1 MKGIPVSMKE
11 LILSSSSP
19 SSAPLRERT
28 GQLPL
33 QQGSLDAGTGP
44 TRQPLTR
51 QFLKPG
57 FIDTRY
63 DVLETL
69 DAIAPKVPEA
79 LQAPTEPVSISFSLL
94 LAAAR
99 AVLFLCL
106 VSVGGLLLPL
116 QVEQM
121 DQANKI
127 AVLGIGSGLAALLS
141 LVSNLVTGA
150 LSDRTA
156 SRFGRRRPWSFV
168 GSIGCVLALAIMMT
182 AGNVVVLLIG
192 WGCLN
197 VSAYLVFAALN
208 ALVPDQVPNRQY
220 GTVSGIVGL
229 ALPAGSIV
237 GAIIVGLVLKAA
249 NISYALMIAILLV
262 VLIPYSL
269 SLRDK
274 VLPREYIS
282 SFDLWIFLKRL
293 WVDPRKQPD
302 FGWAW
307 LTRFLSLLSYYMGFS
322 YFFYYLQDYVH
333 YPRQLIVQGTATLQ
347 IIGLLITMVC
357 TLIGGWLSDRFQRRK
372 IFVVIG
378 SVIVALGQLIFGFFP
393 SWTMLL
399 IASSLLGIGFGISTS
414 VFLALITQV
423 LPSAHERAKDLGVF
437 NIANTLPHAVAPVV
451 AALFITQFHSYP
463 LLFVASALIT
473 LLSGGLIQRIKSV
486 P

>member
-1 MKGIPVSMKE
+1 MKE

-19 SSAPLRERT
+19 SSAPLRRPT
-28 GQLPL
+28 GQLSL
-33 QQGSLDAGTGP
+33 KLGSLDAGTGS
-44 TRQPLTR
+44 TRPPLTR

-69 DAIAPKVPEA
+69 DAMVPRVPEA
-79 LQAPTEPVSISFSLL
+79 LQPPTEAVSTSFSLL
-94 LAAAR
+94 LAAAK
-99 AVLFLCL
+99 AVLFLC
-106 VSVGGLLLPL
+106 VVGVGGLLLPL

-121 DQANKI
+121 DQANK
-127 AVLGIGSGLAALLS
+127 VGLLGVGNGLAALLS
-141 LVSNLVTGA
+141 LITNLVAGA

-156 SRFGRRRPWSFV
+156 SRFGRRRPWIFV
-168 GSIGCVLALAIMMT
+168 GSIGSALALAIMMT
-182 AGNVVVLLIG
+182 AGKVVVLLIG
-192 WGCLN
+192 WGCFN
-197 VSAYLVFAALN
+197 VGAHLVFAALS

-229 ALPAGSIV
+229 ALPAGAIV
-237 GAIIVGLVLKAA
+237 GSIIIGLVLKAA

-269 SLRDK
+269 FLRDK

-282 SFDLWIFLKRL
+282 SFDLWVFLKHF
-293 WVDPRKQPD
+293 WVDPRKHPD

-333 YPRQLIVQGTATLQ
+333 YPRQLIVQGTSTLQ
-347 IIGLLITMVC
+347 IVGLLVTMVF
-357 TLIGGWLSDRFQRRK
+357 TLIGGRLSDRFQRRK

-393 SWTMLL
+393 SWMMIL
-399 IASSLLGIGFGISTS
+399 IAFGVLGIGFGISTS
-414 VFLALITQV
+414 VFLALTTQV

-463 LLFVASALIT
+463 LLFIASALIT
-473 LLSGGLIQRIKSV
+473 LLSGMLIQRIKSV